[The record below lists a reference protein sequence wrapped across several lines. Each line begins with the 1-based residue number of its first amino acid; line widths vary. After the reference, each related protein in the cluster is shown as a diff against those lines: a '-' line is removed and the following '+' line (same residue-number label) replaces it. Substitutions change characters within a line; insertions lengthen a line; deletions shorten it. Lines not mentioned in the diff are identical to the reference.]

1 MQLKLIVITY
11 CLFTIH
17 NNDNTIIMEDSYNNQ
32 KKNIFRLSAILYSKT
47 NNVVSNKSIVRK
59 VIEDAIYCCG
69 QEIISLSNLI
79 SYINSNYALLFSET
93 EITKIVTDDKSK
105 DRFIYSYKD
114 GELLISLTQSRKNK
128 VTINCQQKTLIDYI
142 EDYLNASNCNVQRS
156 EKRNIILQF
165 LYNVFTSNIEVF
177 KRLLNDGVQSLQALQ
192 DYSTSYRKLI
202 NEFLYWNNDHKNKAI
217 FDLANYS
224 LEYCMLTNSKNT
236 NFQLQNL
243 KNKNFYLDTNILY
256 RAIGL
261 NGEELK
267 TRTLLFLSKFNS
279 VQENLYISRSTKK
292 EFEDTISFY
301 IDKLGRKKGYKLN
314 SKVILQYI
322 SKDSVLHAYHKWSLN
337 RVNNSLE
344 YFRLYLLAELDSLC
358 KKYNIKKDDVYPY
371 DAEKSEE
378 ILSKYKIEIQK
389 SCTDKTSLTA
399 EYDAQNI
406 LWVERKRGD
415 CSNNLFDTKNYF
427 LSSDKSLYFWDYS
440 RIQSQIPVVMPPS
453 QWIGIILR
461 YIERTDDDYR
471 SFISFLTMKTSEQN
485 INTERIMS
493 IIAGIDE
500 ITNDIEF
507 QESLIK
513 NYIESETVDGINQMS
528 EEEIEQS
535 SKSFAEKEF
544 DKRIKSMQ
552 KENEEYAKKANQTA
566 ETISKQE
573 KDICS
578 LKNQI
583 SQLNES
589 IKNKESALHS
599 EMEIELNKYRLY
611 HWRLKKIS
619 FWLAILL
626 IMASILFLTFF
637 LDDWEYNYIKQ
648 LINFFDSIESETI
661 KEIGKY
667 LIVLPFVFGGYSI
680 YMIID
685 AISIKAYNHMK
696 CKLFRKSKE

>member
-1 MQLKLIVITY
+1 
-11 CLFTIH
+11 
-17 NNDNTIIMEDSYNNQ
+17 MEDSYNNQ

-192 DYSTSYRKLI
+192 DYSTSDRKLI

-552 KENEEYAKKANQTA
+552 KENEEYAKKGV
-566 ETISKQE
+566 S
-573 KDICS
+573 
-578 LKNQI
+578 
-583 SQLNES
+583 
-589 IKNKESALHS
+589 
-599 EMEIELNKYRLY
+599 R
-611 HWRLKKIS
+611 
-619 FWLAILL
+619 
-626 IMASILFLTFF
+626 FLVG
-637 LDDWEYNYIKQ
+637 
-648 LINFFDSIESETI
+648 INFRHPNVMPNFAVWKTI
-661 KEIGKY
+661 TY
-667 LIVLPFVFGGYSI
+667 RHWHRWCCQPRF
-680 YMIID
+680 
-685 AISIKAYNHMK
+685 
-696 CKLFRKSKE
+696 

>member
-11 CLFTIH
+11 CQFTIH
-17 NNDNTIIMEDSYNNQ
+17 NNDNTIIMEDSKNNQ

-192 DYSTSYRKLI
+192 DYSTSDRKLI

-485 INTERIMS
+485 INTERIIS
-493 IIAGIDE
+493 IVAGIDE

-513 NYIESETVDGINQMS
+513 NYIESETADGINQMS
-528 EEEIEQS
+528 EEEIELS
-535 SKSFAEKEF
+535 SKSFAEKEL
-544 DKRIKSMQ
+544 DKRLRSMQ
-552 KENEEYAKKANQTA
+552 KENEEYVKKVNRTT

-573 KDICS
+573 KDIRT
-578 LKNQI
+578 LKKQI

-599 EMEIELNKYRLY
+599 EMEIELNKYRLL
-611 HWRLKKIS
+611 HWRLKNYALARYS
-619 FWLAILL
+619 F
-626 IMASILFLTFF
+626 
-637 LDDWEYNYIKQ
+637 NYG
-648 LINFFDSIESETI
+648 FYSFP
-661 KEIGKY
+661 Y
-667 LIVLPFVFGGYSI
+667 VLS
-680 YMIID
+680 
-685 AISIKAYNHMK
+685 
-696 CKLFRKSKE
+696 

>member
-192 DYSTSYRKLI
+192 DYSTSDRKLI

-637 LDDWEYNYIKQ
+637 LDDWEYNY
-648 LINFFDSIESETI
+648 
-661 KEIGKY
+661 
-667 LIVLPFVFGGYSI
+667 
-680 YMIID
+680 
-685 AISIKAYNHMK
+685 
-696 CKLFRKSKE
+696 

>member
-1 MQLKLIVITY
+1 MGNVAKYQHGWNMTFTVVELLMIIPKSTY
-11 CLFTIH
+11 
-17 NNDNTIIMEDSYNNQ
+17 
-32 KKNIFRLSAILYSKT
+32 LS
-47 NNVVSNKSIVRK
+47 
-59 VIEDAIYCCG
+59 
-69 QEIISLSNLI
+69 ISLP
-79 SYINSNYALLFSET
+79 YFS
-93 EITKIVTDDKSK
+93 
-105 DRFIYSYKD
+105 IYHFF
-114 GELLISLTQSRKNK
+114 SLT
-128 VTINCQQKTLIDYI
+128 
-142 EDYLNASNCNVQRS
+142 
-156 EKRNIILQF
+156 
-165 LYNVFTSNIEVF
+165 
-177 KRLLNDGVQSLQALQ
+177 
-192 DYSTSYRKLI
+192 
-202 NEFLYWNNDHKNKAI
+202 
-217 FDLANYS
+217 
-224 LEYCMLTNSKNT
+224 
-236 NFQLQNL
+236 
-243 KNKNFYLDTNILY
+243 
-256 RAIGL
+256 
-261 NGEELK
+261 
-267 TRTLLFLSKFNS
+267 
-279 VQENLYISRSTKK
+279 
-292 EFEDTISFY
+292 
-301 IDKLGRKKGYKLN
+301 
-314 SKVILQYI
+314 
-322 SKDSVLHAYHKWSLN
+322 
-337 RVNNSLE
+337 
-344 YFRLYLLAELDSLC
+344 LC

>member
-11 CLFTIH
+11 CQFTIH
-17 NNDNTIIMEDSYNNQ
+17 NNDNIIIMEDSKNNQ

-59 VIEDAIYCCG
+59 VIEDAIYCYG

-177 KRLLNDGVQSLQALQ
+177 KRLLNDGVQSLQTLQ
-192 DYSTSYRKLI
+192 DYSASDRKLI

-406 LWVERKRGD
+406 LWVESKRGD

-485 INTERIMS
+485 INTERIIS
-493 IIAGIDE
+493 IVAGIDE

-513 NYIESETVDGINQMS
+513 NYIESETADGINQMS
-528 EEEIEQS
+528 EEEIELS
-535 SKSFAEKEF
+535 SKSFAEKEL
-544 DKRIKSMQ
+544 DKRLRSMQ
-552 KENEEYAKKANQTA
+552 KENEEYVKKVNRTT

-573 KDICS
+573 KDIRT
-578 LKNQI
+578 LKKQI

-599 EMEIELNKYRLY
+599 EMEIELNKYRLL
-611 HWRLKKIS
+611 HWRLKKITL
-619 FWLAILL
+619 WLAILL

>member
-192 DYSTSYRKLI
+192 DYSTSDRKLI

-611 HWRLKKIS
+611 HWQLKKIS

>member
-11 CLFTIH
+11 CQFTIH
-17 NNDNTIIMEDSYNNQ
+17 NNDNIIIMEDSKNNQ

-192 DYSTSYRKLI
+192 DYSASDRKLI

-406 LWVERKRGD
+406 LWVESKRGD

-453 QWIGIILR
+453 QWI
-461 YIERTDDDYR
+461 
-471 SFISFLTMKTSEQN
+471 
-485 INTERIMS
+485 
-493 IIAGIDE
+493 
-500 ITNDIEF
+500 
-507 QESLIK
+507 
-513 NYIESETVDGINQMS
+513 
-528 EEEIEQS
+528 
-535 SKSFAEKEF
+535 
-544 DKRIKSMQ
+544 
-552 KENEEYAKKANQTA
+552 
-566 ETISKQE
+566 
-573 KDICS
+573 
-578 LKNQI
+578 
-583 SQLNES
+583 
-589 IKNKESALHS
+589 
-599 EMEIELNKYRLY
+599 
-611 HWRLKKIS
+611 
-619 FWLAILL
+619 
-626 IMASILFLTFF
+626 
-637 LDDWEYNYIKQ
+637 
-648 LINFFDSIESETI
+648 
-661 KEIGKY
+661 
-667 LIVLPFVFGGYSI
+667 
-680 YMIID
+680 
-685 AISIKAYNHMK
+685 
-696 CKLFRKSKE
+696 

>member
-11 CLFTIH
+11 CQFTIH

-192 DYSTSYRKLI
+192 DYSTSDRKLI

-648 LINFFDSIESETI
+648 LINFFDSIENETI

>member
-11 CLFTIH
+11 CQFTIH

-192 DYSTSYRKLI
+192 DYSTSDRKLI

-626 IMASILFLTFF
+626 IMASIL
-637 LDDWEYNYIKQ
+637 
-648 LINFFDSIESETI
+648 
-661 KEIGKY
+661 G
-667 LIVLPFVFGGYSI
+667 V
-680 YMIID
+680 
-685 AISIKAYNHMK
+685 
-696 CKLFRKSKE
+696 

>member
-11 CLFTIH
+11 CQFTIH

-192 DYSTSYRKLI
+192 DYSTSDRKLI

-301 IDKLGRKKGYKLN
+301 IDKLDRKKGYKLN

>member
-11 CLFTIH
+11 CQFTIH
-17 NNDNTIIMEDSYNNQ
+17 NNDNIIIMEDSKNNQ

-192 DYSTSYRKLI
+192 DYSTSDRKLI

-267 TRTLLFLSKFNS
+267 TRTLLFLSKFNN

>member
-1 MQLKLIVITY
+1 
-11 CLFTIH
+11 
-17 NNDNTIIMEDSYNNQ
+17 MEDSYNNQ

-192 DYSTSYRKLI
+192 DYSTSDRKLI

-301 IDKLGRKKGYKLN
+301 IDKLDRKKGYKLN

>member
-11 CLFTIH
+11 CQFTIH
-17 NNDNTIIMEDSYNNQ
+17 NNDNIIIMEDSKNNQ

-192 DYSTSYRKLI
+192 DYSASDRKLI

-406 LWVERKRGD
+406 LWVESKRGD

-485 INTERIMS
+485 INTERIIS
-493 IIAGIDE
+493 IVAGIDE

-513 NYIESETVDGINQMS
+513 NYIESETADGINQMS
-528 EEEIEQS
+528 EEEIELS
-535 SKSFAEKEF
+535 SKSFAEKEL
-544 DKRIKSMQ
+544 DKRLRSMQ
-552 KENEEYAKKANQTA
+552 KENEEYVKKVNRTT

-573 KDICS
+573 KDIRT
-578 LKNQI
+578 LKKQI

-599 EMEIELNKYRLY
+599 EMEIELNKYRLL
-611 HWRLKKIS
+611 HWRLKKLRFGS
-619 FWLAILL
+619 
-626 IMASILFLTFF
+626 LFF
-637 LDDWEYNYIKQ
+637 
-648 LINFFDSIESETI
+648 
-661 KEIGKY
+661 
-667 LIVLPFVFGGYSI
+667 
-680 YMIID
+680 
-685 AISIKAYNHMK
+685 
-696 CKLFRKSKE
+696 

>member
-11 CLFTIH
+11 CQFTIH
-17 NNDNTIIMEDSYNNQ
+17 NNDNIIIMEDSKNNQ

-128 VTINCQQKTLIDYI
+128 VTINCLQKTLIDYI

-192 DYSTSYRKLI
+192 DYSASDRKLI

-406 LWVERKRGD
+406 LWVESKRGD

-485 INTERIMS
+485 INTERIIS
-493 IIAGIDE
+493 IVAGIDE

-513 NYIESETVDGINQMS
+513 NYIESETADGINQMS
-528 EEEIEQS
+528 EEEIELS
-535 SKSFAEKEF
+535 SKSFAEKEL
-544 DKRIKSMQ
+544 DKRLRSMQ
-552 KENEEYAKKANQTA
+552 KENEEYVKKVNRTT

-573 KDICS
+573 KDIRT
-578 LKNQI
+578 LKKQI

-599 EMEIELNKYRLY
+599 EMEIELNKYRLL
-611 HWRLKKIS
+611 HWRLKKITL
-619 FWLAILL
+619 WLAILL

>member
-11 CLFTIH
+11 CQFTIH

-192 DYSTSYRKLI
+192 DYSTSDRKLI

-236 NFQLQNL
+236 NFHFQNL

>member
-11 CLFTIH
+11 CQFTIH
-17 NNDNTIIMEDSYNNQ
+17 NNDNIIIMEDSKNNQ

-192 DYSTSYRKLI
+192 DYSTSDRKLI

>member
-11 CLFTIH
+11 CQFTIH
-17 NNDNTIIMEDSYNNQ
+17 NNDNIIIMEDSKNNQ

-192 DYSTSYRKLI
+192 DYSASDRKLI

-406 LWVERKRGD
+406 LWVESKRGD

-485 INTERIMS
+485 INTERIIS
-493 IIAGIDE
+493 IVAGIDE

-513 NYIESETVDGINQMS
+513 NYIESETADGINQMS
-528 EEEIEQS
+528 EEEIELS
-535 SKSFAEKEF
+535 SKSFAEKEL
-544 DKRIKSMQ
+544 DKRLRSMQ
-552 KENEEYAKKANQTA
+552 KENEEYVKKVNRTT

-573 KDICS
+573 KDI
-578 LKNQI
+578 
-583 SQLNES
+583 
-589 IKNKESALHS
+589 
-599 EMEIELNKYRLY
+599 RT
-611 HWRLKKIS
+611 LKKTN
-619 FWLAILL
+619 LAI
-626 IMASILFLTFF
+626 
-637 LDDWEYNYIKQ
+637 K
-648 LINFFDSIESETI
+648 
-661 KEIGKY
+661 
-667 LIVLPFVFGGYSI
+667 
-680 YMIID
+680 
-685 AISIKAYNHMK
+685 
-696 CKLFRKSKE
+696 

>member
-11 CLFTIH
+11 CQFTIH

-59 VIEDAIYCCG
+59 VIEDAIYCCD

-192 DYSTSYRKLI
+192 DYSTSDRKLI

-292 EFEDTISFY
+292 
-301 IDKLGRKKGYKLN
+301 
-314 SKVILQYI
+314 
-322 SKDSVLHAYHKWSLN
+322 
-337 RVNNSLE
+337 
-344 YFRLYLLAELDSLC
+344 
-358 KKYNIKKDDVYPY
+358 
-371 DAEKSEE
+371 
-378 ILSKYKIEIQK
+378 
-389 SCTDKTSLTA
+389 
-399 EYDAQNI
+399 
-406 LWVERKRGD
+406 
-415 CSNNLFDTKNYF
+415 
-427 LSSDKSLYFWDYS
+427 
-440 RIQSQIPVVMPPS
+440 RI
-453 QWIGIILR
+453 
-461 YIERTDDDYR
+461 
-471 SFISFLTMKTSEQN
+471 
-485 INTERIMS
+485 
-493 IIAGIDE
+493 
-500 ITNDIEF
+500 
-507 QESLIK
+507 
-513 NYIESETVDGINQMS
+513 
-528 EEEIEQS
+528 
-535 SKSFAEKEF
+535 
-544 DKRIKSMQ
+544 
-552 KENEEYAKKANQTA
+552 
-566 ETISKQE
+566 
-573 KDICS
+573 
-578 LKNQI
+578 
-583 SQLNES
+583 
-589 IKNKESALHS
+589 
-599 EMEIELNKYRLY
+599 
-611 HWRLKKIS
+611 
-619 FWLAILL
+619 
-626 IMASILFLTFF
+626 
-637 LDDWEYNYIKQ
+637 
-648 LINFFDSIESETI
+648 
-661 KEIGKY
+661 
-667 LIVLPFVFGGYSI
+667 
-680 YMIID
+680 
-685 AISIKAYNHMK
+685 
-696 CKLFRKSKE
+696 

>member
-1 MQLKLIVITY
+1 
-11 CLFTIH
+11 
-17 NNDNTIIMEDSYNNQ
+17 MEDSYNNQ

-192 DYSTSYRKLI
+192 DYSTSDRKLI

-637 LDDWEYNYIKQ
+637 LDDW
-648 LINFFDSIESETI
+648 
-661 KEIGKY
+661 
-667 LIVLPFVFGGYSI
+667 
-680 YMIID
+680 
-685 AISIKAYNHMK
+685 
-696 CKLFRKSKE
+696 

>member
-192 DYSTSYRKLI
+192 DYSTSDRKLI

-637 LDDWEYNYIKQ
+637 LDDCEYNYIKQ

>member
-11 CLFTIH
+11 CQFTIH

-192 DYSTSYRKLI
+192 DYSTSDRKLI

-322 SKDSVLHAYHKWSLN
+322 SKYSVLHAYHKWSLN

-513 NYIESETVDGINQMS
+513 N
-528 EEEIEQS
+528 
-535 SKSFAEKEF
+535 
-544 DKRIKSMQ
+544 
-552 KENEEYAKKANQTA
+552 
-566 ETISKQE
+566 
-573 KDICS
+573 
-578 LKNQI
+578 
-583 SQLNES
+583 
-589 IKNKESALHS
+589 
-599 EMEIELNKYRLY
+599 
-611 HWRLKKIS
+611 
-619 FWLAILL
+619 
-626 IMASILFLTFF
+626 
-637 LDDWEYNYIKQ
+637 
-648 LINFFDSIESETI
+648 
-661 KEIGKY
+661 
-667 LIVLPFVFGGYSI
+667 
-680 YMIID
+680 
-685 AISIKAYNHMK
+685 
-696 CKLFRKSKE
+696 

>member
-1 MQLKLIVITY
+1 MQLKHIVITY
-11 CLFTIH
+11 CQFIIH
-17 NNDNTIIMEDSYNNQ
+17 KNDNTIIMEDSKNNQ

-69 QEIISLSNLI
+69 QDIISLSNLI
-79 SYINSNYALLFSET
+79 SYISSNYALLFSET

-105 DRFIYSYKD
+105 DRFTYSYKD

-142 EDYLNASNCNVQRS
+142 EDYLNTCNCNVQRS

-165 LYNVFTSNIEVF
+165 LYDVFTSNIEVF
-177 KRLLNDGVQSLQALQ
+177 KRLLNEGVQSLQAFQ
-192 DYSTSYRKLI
+192 DYSTSDRKLI
-202 NEFLYWNNDHKNKAI
+202 NEFLYWNNDNKNKAI

-301 IDKLGRKKGYKLN
+301 IDKLGQKNGYKLN

-322 SKDSVLHAYHKWSLN
+322 PKDSVLYAYHKWSLN

-406 LWVERKRGD
+406 LWVESKRGD

-485 INTERIMS
+485 INTERIVS
-493 IIAGIDE
+493 IVAGIDE

-513 NYIESETVDGINQMS
+513 NYIESETADGINQMS
-528 EEEIEQS
+528 EEEIELS
-535 SKSFAEKEF
+535 SKSFAEKEL
-544 DKRIKSMQ
+544 DKRLRYMQ
-552 KENEEYAKKANQTA
+552 KENEEYVKKVNRTT

-573 KDICS
+573 KDIRT
-578 LKNQI
+578 LKKQI

-589 IKNKESALHS
+589 IKNKESAQHS
-599 EMEIELNKYRLY
+599 EMEIELNK
-611 HWRLKKIS
+611 
-619 FWLAILL
+619 
-626 IMASILFLTFF
+626 
-637 LDDWEYNYIKQ
+637 
-648 LINFFDSIESETI
+648 
-661 KEIGKY
+661 
-667 LIVLPFVFGGYSI
+667 P
-680 YMIID
+680 
-685 AISIKAYNHMK
+685 
-696 CKLFRKSKE
+696 

>member
-1 MQLKLIVITY
+1 
-11 CLFTIH
+11 
-17 NNDNTIIMEDSYNNQ
+17 MEDSYNNQ

-156 EKRNIILQF
+156 ERRNIILQF

-192 DYSTSYRKLI
+192 DYSTSDRKLI
-202 NEFLYWNNDHKNKAI
+202 NEFLYWDNDHKNKAI

-406 LWVERKRGD
+406 LWVESKRGD

-485 INTERIMS
+485 INTERIIS
-493 IIAGIDE
+493 IVAGIDE
-500 ITNDIEF
+500 ITNDIDF

-513 NYIESETVDGINQMS
+513 NYIESETADGINQMS

-535 SKSFAEKEF
+535 SKSFAEKEL
-544 DKRIKSMQ
+544 DKRLRSMQ
-552 KENEEYAKKANQTA
+552 KENEEYVKKVNRTT

-573 KDICS
+573 KDIRT
-578 LKNQI
+578 LKKQI

-599 EMEIELNKYRLY
+599 EMEIELNKYKLY

-619 FWLAILL
+619 FWLVILL

-637 LDDWEYNYIKQ
+637 LNDWKYNYVKQ
-648 LINFFDSIESETI
+648 LIIFFDHIESETI

-696 CKLFRKSKE
+696 CKLFRKSQE

>member
-1 MQLKLIVITY
+1 M
-11 CLFTIH
+11 
-17 NNDNTIIMEDSYNNQ
+17 
-32 KKNIFRLSAILYSKT
+32 
-47 NNVVSNKSIVRK
+47 
-59 VIEDAIYCCG
+59 
-69 QEIISLSNLI
+69 SNLI

-192 DYSTSYRKLI
+192 DYSTSDRKLI

-637 LDDWEYNYIKQ
+637 LDDW
-648 LINFFDSIESETI
+648 
-661 KEIGKY
+661 
-667 LIVLPFVFGGYSI
+667 
-680 YMIID
+680 
-685 AISIKAYNHMK
+685 
-696 CKLFRKSKE
+696 

>member
-192 DYSTSYRKLI
+192 DYSTSDRKLI

>member
-11 CLFTIH
+11 CQFTIH
-17 NNDNTIIMEDSYNNQ
+17 NNDNIIIMEDSKNNQ

-59 VIEDAIYCCG
+59 VIEDAIYCCD

-192 DYSTSYRKLI
+192 DYSTSDRKLI